1 MYATFTPYL
10 ESRSHHTPTDSDA
23 YIRVRVTDGPRPDGS
38 MLVYLPNGTALAVN
52 GDQLLH
58 LEAGPNC
65 PETAEGRTSTA
76 VATNG
81 RD

>member
-1 MYATFTPYL
+1 
-10 ESRSHHTPTDSDA
+10 
-23 YIRVRVTDGPRPDGS
+23 
-38 MLVYLPNGTALAVN
+38 MLVYLPNGTALVVN

-58 LEAGPNC
+58 LDAGPNC
-65 PETAEGRTSTA
+65 PEIAEGRTSTA